1 MDKYVYKKDTWY
13 LVTHTWES
21 GFSGETKAEFV
32 MEGISGDTSLMIGS
46 FEIKQW
52 TTSITVEKLLIQEN
66 IATKSSLLNRAFFT
80 NEKKEGDEGSDEDTT
95 VAILNSPTYATFEYQ
110 GTDKFKTVAE
120 MMDTLDI
127 GNMTLTFDGGVMS
140 KKPRTRFSIVLPA
153 YGETTDTGRAL
164 RIVYDKSDEGKEM
177 MKKGGNVVVVS
188 RELEELIKTIPVV
201 NKYYNKG

>member
-1 MDKYVYKKDTWY
+1 MKLTTEQLKKIIKEELGKILNEAQLGVVAGMDLGENEEAIKK
-13 LVTHTWES
+13 
-21 GFSGETKAEFV
+21 
-32 MEGISGDTSLMIGS
+32 
-46 FEIKQW
+46 
-52 TTSITVEKLLIQEN
+52 
-66 IATKSSLLNRAFFT
+66 
-80 NEKKEGDEGSDEDTT
+80 
-95 VAILNSPTYATFEYQ
+95 AILNSPTYATFEYQ
-110 GTDKFKTVAE
+110 GTGKFKTVAE

>member
-1 MDKYVYKKDTWY
+1 MKLTTEQLKKIIKEELGKILNEAQLGVVAGMDLGENEEAIKK
-13 LVTHTWES
+13 
-21 GFSGETKAEFV
+21 
-32 MEGISGDTSLMIGS
+32 
-46 FEIKQW
+46 
-52 TTSITVEKLLIQEN
+52 
-66 IATKSSLLNRAFFT
+66 
-80 NEKKEGDEGSDEDTT
+80 
-95 VAILNSPTYATFEYQ
+95 AILNSPTYATFEYQ
-110 GTDKFKTVAE
+110 GTGKFKTVAE

-164 RIVYDKSDEGKEM
+164 RIVYDKSDSGKEL